1 MNRALE
7 IVSRIEKLG
16 GCLAVD
22 KDGTIRFRLPK
33 DTPEA
38 KTLIEVAR
46 LEKESILAYLRAN
59 HSSEQTVGMRD
70 PAPCGSPHCDG
81 CYDVGDGRKIH
92 PPKCGTDFLR
102 WRAWLEGKGPR
113 Q

>member
-1 MNRALE
+1 MNRAPE

-22 KDGTIRFRLPK
+22 ADGTIRFRLPR
-33 DTPEA
+33 DNPESERLLEAA
-38 KTLIEVAR
+38 KAERENLLI
-46 LEKESILAYLRAN
+46 YLRSKPFDVQKA
-59 HSSEQTVGMRD
+59 R
-70 PAPCGSPHCDG
+70 PRLAPCGSPDCAG

-92 PPKCGTDFLR
+92 PPKCGESFLR
-102 WRAWLEGKGPR
+102 WRAWLEGKGSR